1 LLTAGALFFLNR
13 NDAMVSWHL
22 IDVNYGRLQ
31 GDANL
36 LIIGDTT
43 VMIDAGY
50 VQVISTWG

>member
-1 LLTAGALFFLNR
+1 
-13 NDAMVSWHL
+13 MVSWHL